1 MSASVELG
9 QQVLAHANKI
19 MNYKE
24 PYDIEMC
31 GNYGH
36 WWWKWNKNMYYITME
51 RNIQKFE

>member
-51 RNIQKFE
+51 RNIKKFE